1 MALKIK
7 RKPKERIELI
17 SLIDMIFILLVF
29 FLVTSFVIRMPLQ
42 ERNLYLPTPENRVGR
57 AQIVIQFIDENRIF
71 WLDEDAAAVAEEIE
85 QNYGYL
91 SPARLRDRVL
101 TELIARN
108 TISFR
113 RLEEKLNQLR
123 ERANQ
128 DPFSRFFVLIRC
140 PNELPYFEVVDV
152 IGKISETTYQ
162 NIKYGCVGGTLD
174 QIQSCRRIY
183 TVVETD
189 TNGQRRKNI
198 RIDF

>member
-1 MALKIK
+1 VALKIK